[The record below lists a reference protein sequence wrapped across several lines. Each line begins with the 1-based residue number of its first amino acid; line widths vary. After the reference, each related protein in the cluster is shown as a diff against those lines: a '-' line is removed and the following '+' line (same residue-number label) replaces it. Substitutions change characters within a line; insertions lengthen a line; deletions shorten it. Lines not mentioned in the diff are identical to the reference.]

1 MFLGRREGRVA
12 PFSPLINHMDL
23 SNNFRGEFKLKVKN
37 KNQDALFTMNALR
50 LLLKNE
56 GLKLPDFDTWVQD
69 DPLTAIP
76 LIAYYSVVNSCVY
89 SGKKFTTN
97 KEVFIAE
104 ILDSGQLEVISEA
117 MASAMNTESAG
128 KR

>member
-1 MFLGRREGRVA
+1 
-12 PFSPLINHMDL
+12 MDL